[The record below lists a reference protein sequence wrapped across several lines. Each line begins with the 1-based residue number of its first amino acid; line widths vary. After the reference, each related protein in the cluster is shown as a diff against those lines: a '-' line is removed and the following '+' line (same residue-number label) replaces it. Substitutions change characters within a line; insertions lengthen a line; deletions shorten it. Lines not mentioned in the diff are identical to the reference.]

1 MTEKL
6 SLHKAYD
13 HKIEFEKNF
22 RTIKS
27 RIYSMSYHKLLKL
40 KKYLDENF
48 KKNFI
53 TANSTF
59 FVFFVLFVTKFNDSF
74 RFCVDYRK
82 FNVIIKRNKYSI
94 FLIEKTLIK
103 IIDFKY
109 FIKLNII
116 VAFNKFRMNLNSENF
131 ITFIIFL
138 NFYKY
143 KILFFEFINDSINY
157 QHYMNDVLWNYINDF
172 VQCYLNDILIYNKTR
187 KTHVKHVKIIFERFR
202 EIDLQINIIKNEF
215 FVKKI
220 IFFDVIVS
228 TNDIRINFKKIQ
240 VIIDW
245 ITSINLKKIQIFLN
259 FCNFY
264 RRFIRNFV
272 KIVKCINKLTIKNAF
287 FQWTNVCDKIFQF
300 LKKAITIASM
310 LRHFNRN
317 KKIILKID
325 VFDYINDEMLF
336 QYNDEKVFHFVT
348 FFSKNMM
355 SAKCNY
361 EIYDKKLL
369 IIIRCL
375 KHWRFELKFT
385 DISMKIFS
393 DHKALKIFMTSKN
406 FIRRQTRWIK
416 IFFEYNFKIMYQ
428 LNSRN
433 VKTNAFTRFSESISK
448 NENDVRIKQQH
459 QMILTSNRLKIR
471 IMKINSNLSLYFRV
485 MKINKTNDEC
495 FEYRIVLIQ
504 NKKKFKKVK
513 LVFCTIKHEILYFDN
528 RVWVFDDVQLLVD
541 FIRKLHDS
549 LMCDHSS
556 ALRTFQIIDRYYY

>member
-1 MTEKL
+1 MFLYDVNKILNYIEFRMSIKFMPEMKKNFIQKITLKKMNRLLLAKFKNLLQNFDLSLTEKL
-6 SLHKAYD
+6 SSHKAYD
-13 HKIEFEKNF
+13 HKIKLEKNS

-27 RIYSMSYHKLLKL
+27 RMYSMFYHKLLKL
-40 KKYLDENF
+40 KKYFDENL

-53 TANSTF
+53 TINSTF
-59 FVFFVLFVTKFNDSF
+59 FAFFVLFVTKFNDNF

-82 FNVIIKRNKYSI
+82 FNVIIKRNKYFI

-103 IIDFKY
+103 VIDFKY

-116 VAFNKFRMNLNSENF
+116 VVFNKLRMNSNSENF
-131 ITFIIFL
+131 ITFIISL

-172 VQCYLNDILIYNKTR
+172 VQCYLNDIFIYNKTR
-187 KTHVKHVKIIFERFR
+187 KIHVKHVKMIFERFR
-202 EIDLQINIIKNEF
+202 ETDLQMNIIKNEF

-220 IFFDVIVS
+220 IFFDVIIN
-228 TNDIRINFKKIQ
+228 TNDIRMNFKKIQ
-240 VIIDW
+240 MIIDW

-264 RRFIRNFV
+264 KRFIRNFV
-272 KIVKCINKLTIKNAF
+272 KIVKCMNKLTIKNVF

-300 LKKAITIASM
+300 LKKIITIASM
-310 LRHFNRN
+310 LRHFDHN

-336 QYNDEKVFHFVT
+336 QYDDEEVLHFVT

-355 SAKCNY
+355 LTECNY

-375 KHWRFELKFT
+375 KHWRLELKFI

-393 DHKALKIFMTSKN
+393 DHKVLKTFMTSKN
-406 FIRRQTRWIK
+406 FIRRQTR
-416 IFFEYNFKIMYQ
+416 
-428 LNSRN
+428 
-433 VKTNAFTRFSESISK
+433 
-448 NENDVRIKQQH
+448 
-459 QMILTSNRLKIR
+459 
-471 IMKINSNLSLYFRV
+471 
-485 MKINKTNDEC
+485 
-495 FEYRIVLIQ
+495 
-504 NKKKFKKVK
+504 
-513 LVFCTIKHEILYFDN
+513 
-528 RVWVFDDVQLLVD
+528 
-541 FIRKLHDS
+541 
-549 LMCDHSS
+549 
-556 ALRTFQIIDRYYY
+556 